1 MNRGIC
7 ATLLINNKDMK
18 LMKVSWGDIINY
30 HCSDETQTQGSFQAF
45 VTKYKRKTSVMQFVE
60 LQRVV
65 Y

>member
-18 LMKVSWGDIINY
+18 LMGVSWGDINY

-45 VTKYKRKTSVMQFVE
+45 VTKYKRKTVMQFVE

>member
-18 LMKVSWGDIINY
+18 LMKVSWGDISY

-45 VTKYKRKTSVMQFVE
+45 VTKYKRKTVMQFVE

>member
-18 LMKVSWGDIINY
+18 LMKVSWGDINY

-45 VTKYKRKTSVMQFVE
+45 VTKYKRKTVMQFVE